1 MNSGKKNL
9 GKSSKNTTRKVC
21 KDFKLFVFKLKNWK
35 IVKKETKQIEEIVG
49 GTQDAKEIL
58 NLPSEDVD
66 EDQNKVDQVS
76 WVRSY

>member
-1 MNSGKKNL
+1 MG
-9 GKSSKNTTRKVC
+9 RKIWEKVRRIRRERSV
-21 KDFKLFVFKLKNWK
+21 KISNYLFSNWK

-49 GTQDAKEIL
+49 GTQDAKESL